1 MDNSWY
7 SFDISPIWVLV
18 ALIAALGVSILLYS
32 KKKTPWSRTINIL
45 LGFLRFGAIFLLIL
59 LLVNPLLEYNTNKTE
74 EPIIV
79 IALDNSESIEL
90 RDSGTNLSALNKW
103 LKSALSALEEEYLV
117 RLEGI
122 TLDTVDAT
130 SKTTDLS
137 TLLRGIETKYEHE
150 NLAGILLATDGII
163 TKGQSPDYQNFGVPV
178 YTLGLGDTIPPKD
191 IIIQNVRNNKV
202 AYQGNKFPVA
212 VNVFQKGFDGS
223 QVNLT
228 IRENGQQISSQKVNL
243 TSATHEVN
251 FLLEAKTAGLRR
263 FSVSIEEREGESSF
277 ENNRKD
283 IYIDVVEGKD
293 RILIL
298 APSPHPDINAIRSV
312 LEETEN
318 YETTLFIPGIQQ
330 IPDIKEYDLIIEH
343 QAFSGVN
350 YGDFKASGK
359 WYIVGNRSRIN
370 LLNQAVNFLN
380 IAQKGNQKDQVRGS
394 YNSQFSK
401 FKLIDESLD
410 RMQNYPPISSP
421 FGEYTVAT
429 PTEILLYQQIGSIVT
444 NRPLWAFFDD
454 GEQKT
459 GILSGDGIW
468 QWKLQESASNGD
480 ARLFNDLVLKTVQY
494 LSIKVNKDRFIVKP
508 RQADYQIG
516 DQVILDTE
524 VYNEIFERSYG
535 NTIDLT
541 ITDQEGN
548 IKTYQLIDNP
558 ANSYF
563 KIGVLE
569 PRIYT
574 FKASTAVGGNK
585 FFEQGS
591 FAVRDIQIEGINL
604 TANHNLLRRLS
615 QNTGGKFEH
624 FSNQSRLIDEIKEAS
639 YKSTIST
646 SREKLPLIDS
656 IWVILLIVGLLAVEW
671 FLRKYLGAY

>member
-212 VNVFQKGFDGS
+212 VNVFQKGFNGS

-459 GILSGDGIW
+459 GILTGDGIW

>member
-444 NRPLWAFFDD
+444 NRPLWTFFDD

-569 PRIYT
+569 PGIFT

-615 QNTGGKFEH
+615 ENTGGKFEH

>member
-459 GILSGDGIW
+459 GILTGDGIW

-569 PRIYT
+569 PGIFT

-615 QNTGGKFEH
+615 ENTGGKFEH

>member
-459 GILSGDGIW
+459 GILTGDGIW